1 MDVDAPQDTTAESHP
16 VTAGVTPVGGA
27 GSTKDQH
34 RHKLVKESV
43 QWLRLHNVESEH
55 PNVGWYRCVHKY
67 NTY

>member
-34 RHKLVKESV
+34 RHKLVKGV
-43 QWLRLHNVESEH
+43 CTVADTAQ
-55 PNVGWYRCVHKY
+55 C
-67 NTY
+67 